1 MCQRLTAAAQ
11 RRKQTHINEG
21 EPIAVIGKMAPHAV
35 ETFEDGV
42 PVAPQRVASANGTA
56 NGVDDVNDRQPHSN
70 GVANGHHNRRS
81 NTTSPKS
88 QYVLPTAADELHDL
102 VCVGF
107 GPASLAVAVAIHDAL
122 EAGQLATA
130 PRVLFLEKQ
139 GRFAWHAGMLLPGA
153 KMQISFIKDMAS
165 LRDPRSNFT
174 FLNYLHCHGRLVEFT
189 NLGTFLPSRNEYED
203 YLRWCAGHFDDVVS
217 YGSEVLSVHP
227 QQGTAAASGGP
238 LEIFEVVS
246 RDVATGAEARYRA
259 KNVILAIGGQPSIPR
274 VLPAASPKV
283 VHSSQY
289 AHLVPRILTNT
300 SAPYRVAVV
309 GAGQSAAEI
318 FSNVQTLYPNSRTWM
333 VMRSEFLKPSD
344 DSPFVNS
351 IFNPEF
357 VDSLYPRSTQD
368 RRHLISSAKAT
379 NYGVVRLELIE
390 KLYELMYD
398 QRREL
403 GTDERQWPHRIM
415 GGRRVLSC
423 VPTKAGDRLRLRVKA
438 APPSELEAEEKG
450 EEEAGDVV
458 PPSSDDADLGHHQEE
473 VEEFE
478 ADLVIAATGYKRDA
492 HVDMLQS
499 LWSYLPE
506 QKEHARTAANG
517 LAKPAKPVLDSW
529 EVKPPTLSS
538 SNEGNQAHVKSLEVG
553 RDYRVQFSPGSVV
566 AGSGVWLQGCCE
578 GTHGLSDTLLSILST
593 RSGDL
598 VNSMFGPAN

>member
-1 MCQRLTAAAQ
+1 
-11 RRKQTHINEG
+11 
-21 EPIAVIGKMAPHAV
+21 MAPHALDIFGGG
-35 ETFEDGV
+35 E
-42 PVAPQRVASANGTA
+42 PVATQRAAGSNGAT
-56 NGVDDVNDRQPHSN
+56 NGLNGLNGSNGRQPHTN
-70 GVANGHHNRRS
+70 GLANGYYSRRS
-81 NTTSPKS
+81 KTTAPRS
-88 QYVLPTAADELHDL
+88 QFVLPTPADELHDL
-102 VCVGF
+102 ICVGF

-122 EAGQLATA
+122 EAGRLETA

-139 GRFAWHAGMLLPGA
+139 QRFAWHAGMLLPGA

-174 FLNYLHCHGRLVEFT
+174 FLNYLHRHGRLVEFT
-189 NLGTFLPSRNEYED
+189 NLSTFLPARNEYED

-217 YGSEVLSVHP
+217 YGSEVVSIHP
-227 QQGTAAASGGP
+227 QEEAVVGP
-238 LEIFEVVS
+238 LKTFEVVS
-246 RDVATGAEARYRA
+246 RDAGTGVEARYRA

-318 FSNVQTLYPNSRTWM
+318 FSNIQTLYPNSRTWM

-357 VDSLYPRSTQD
+357 VDSLYPRSTTD

-403 GTDERQWPHRIM
+403 GTDERWWPHRIL

-423 VPTKAGDRLRLRVKA
+423 APTKAGDRLRLRVKA
-438 APPSELEAEEKG
+438 APPSELEAEEASG
-450 EEEAGDVV
+450 QLDDVA
-458 PPSSDDADLGHHQEE
+458 PASSDASLDQDE

-506 QKEHARTAANG
+506 HKADAPTASG
-517 LAKPAKPVLDSW
+517 LAKRAKPVLDSW
-529 EVKPPTLSS
+529 EVRAPTTSS
-538 SNEGNQAHVKSLEVG
+538 SGEESHAPAKSLEVG
-553 RDYRVQFSPGSVV
+553 RDYRVQFSLGSVA

-598 VNSMFGPAN
+598 INSMFGPAN

>member
-1 MCQRLTAAAQ
+1 
-11 RRKQTHINEG
+11 
-21 EPIAVIGKMAPHAV
+21 MAPHALD
-35 ETFEDGV
+35 TFEGGE
-42 PVAPQRVASANGTA
+42 PVASQRAVSANGLNGINGRQSHA
-56 NGVDDVNDRQPHSN
+56 NGLVNGYHS
-70 GVANGHHNRRS
+70 RR
-81 NTTSPKS
+81 NKTTAPKS
-88 QYVLPTAADELHDL
+88 QFVLPTAADELHDL
-102 VCVGF
+102 ICVGF

-139 GRFAWHAGMLLPGA
+139 ERFAWHAGMLLPGA

-174 FLNYLHCHGRLVEFT
+174 FLNYLHRHGRLVEFT
-189 NLGTFLPSRNEYED
+189 NLSTFLPARNEYED

-217 YGSEVLSVHP
+217 YGSEVVSVHP
-227 QQGTAAASGGP
+227 QEAAAAGP
-238 LEIFEVVS
+238 LKTFEVVS
-246 RDVATGAEARYRA
+246 RDMATGAEARYRA

-318 FSNVQTLYPNSRTWM
+318 FSNIQTLYPNSRTWM

-357 VDSLYPRSTQD
+357 VDSLYPRSTTD

-403 GTDERQWPHRIM
+403 GTDERQWPHRIL

-438 APPSELEAEEKG
+438 APPSELEAEEASG
-450 EEEAGDVV
+450 ELDDVA
-458 PPSSDDADLGHHQEE
+458 PASSDANLDQE

-492 HVDMLQS
+492 HVDMLRS

-506 QKEHARTAANG
+506 QKEDAPAANG
-517 LAKPAKPVLDSW
+517 LAKRAKPVLDSW
-529 EVKPPTLSS
+529 EVKPPTTSG
-538 SNEGNQAHVKSLEVG
+538 NEESHAPVKSLEVG
-553 RDYRVQFSPGSVV
+553 RDYRVQFSPGSVA

>member
-1 MCQRLTAAAQ
+1 MT
-11 RRKQTHINEG
+11 
-21 EPIAVIGKMAPHAV
+21 PHAV
-35 ETFEDGV
+35 DTFEDGV
-42 PVAPQRVASANGTA
+42 LEVSQRAGSANGTT
-56 NGVDDVNDRQPHSN
+56 NGINDVNERQPHSN

-81 NTTSPKS
+81 YATSLKS

-139 GRFAWHAGMLLPGA
+139 GHFAWHAGMLLPGA

-174 FLNYLHCHGRLVEFT
+174 FLNYLHRHGRLVEFT
-189 NLGTFLPSRNEYED
+189 NLGTFLPARNEYED

-227 QQGTAAASGGP
+227 QQGAAASASGGP
-238 LEIFEVVS
+238 LDSLVP
-246 RDVATGAEARYRA
+246 RLT
-259 KNVILAIGGQPSIPR
+259 LGQPSIPR

-318 FSNVQTLYPNSRTWM
+318 FSNIQMLYPNSRTWM

-357 VDSLYPRSTQD
+357 VDSLYPRSAQD

-415 GGRRVLSC
+415 GGRRVLC
-423 VPTKAGDRLRLRVKA
+423 CEPTKAGDRLRLRVKA
-438 APPSELEAEEKG
+438 APPSELEVEENG
-450 EEEAGDVV
+450 EDAA
-458 PPSSDDADLGHHQEE
+458 PPLPDADLDHHHQEE

-499 LWSYLPE
+499 LWPYLPE
-506 QKEHARTAANG
+506 QKEHARAAASG

-529 EVKPPTLSS
+529 EVRPPTASS
-538 SNEGNQAHVKSLEVG
+538 EENSQAPVKSLEVG
-553 RDYRVQFSPGSVV
+553 RDYRVQFSPGSVA

-598 VNSMFGPAN
+598 INSMFGPAN